1 MANNYEALSVAGTAV
16 AITSTLLDDHHDRA
30 TIYVDAAAIRFR
42 TDGTAPTATTGTPA
56 VPGDIIKLEDGELP
70 DFQAISRDGGT
81 ATLYVTT
88 HGKSR

>member
-16 AITSTLLDDHHDRA
+16 PISAALLNDHHNAA
-30 TIYVDAAAIRFR
+30 TIYVDVAAIRFR

-56 VPGDIIKLEDGELP
+56 VPGDVIKLTDGELP

-88 HGKSR
+88 GMR